1 MEKSLAQR
9 IHDARIQKN
18 LTQRELAR
26 EVGVKISSI
35 HAWEHGRRKPKRS
48 NLYALERALGIVLR
62 DWDEHEKWVA
72 KGQAIF
78 QIFDILDLLRG
89 CIPKGSPVETHLKEA
104 VSLLEAD
111 IFNSSEVNDRAKITE
126 PS

>member
-18 LTQRELAR
+18 LTQRELAQ

-35 HAWEHGRRKPKRS
+35 HAWEHGRRKPKQS
-48 NLYALERALGIVLR
+48 NLYALERALGVVLR
-62 DWDEHEKWVA
+62 DWNEHEKRVA

-78 QIFDILDLLRG
+78 QILDVLDLLRG
-89 CIPKGSPVETHLKEA
+89 CIPEGSPVETHLKEA

-111 IFNSSEVNDRAKITE
+111 IFNPSEVNDRAKVVE